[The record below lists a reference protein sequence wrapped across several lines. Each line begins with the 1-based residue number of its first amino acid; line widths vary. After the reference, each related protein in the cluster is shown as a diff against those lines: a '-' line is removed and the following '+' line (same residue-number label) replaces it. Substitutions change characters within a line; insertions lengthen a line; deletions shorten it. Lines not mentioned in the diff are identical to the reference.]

1 MTKIKSTLKCSDQ
14 SPSPSS
20 ASDLPSSVE
29 IIPISE
35 AMARLGMKRDGFTTL
50 RKALGIAAIGYK
62 VNWPTVVKRIEESQ
76 NDQAHL

>member
-1 MTKIKSTLKCSDQ
+1 
-14 SPSPSS
+14 
-20 ASDLPSSVE
+20 VE

-76 NDQAHL
+76 NKT